1 MNYSP
6 VNSPSLIRYLHNGF
20 FGNTK
25 DLTLCWLNVI
35 FLDLIQQSCLE
46 SIVSLAATAQ
56 SINSATVVAAVGFM
70 SRPSVF

>member
-1 MNYSP
+1 MNNSP
-6 VNSPSLIRYLHNGF
+6 INSPSLMCYLHNGF

-25 DLTLCWLNVI
+25 DLTLHWLNVI
-35 FLDLIQQSCLE
+35 FLDLIQQSGLE

-56 SINSATVVAAVGFM
+56 SINSATVAAASFM

>member
-1 MNYSP
+1 MDGITDLMD
-6 VNSPSLIRYLHNGF
+6 VSLSELWE
-20 FGNTK
+20 
-25 DLTLCWLNVI
+25 LVI
-35 FLDLIQQSCLE
+35 FLDLIQQSGLE